1 MPVRIGVLGCGS
13 IARAAHLPS
22 LARSS
27 DASVVALADADAANL
42 ASAQALAPTARTFRD
57 YAAVLAMPD
66 VDAVVI
72 ALPPALHA
80 DAAVAALR
88 QGKHVYVEKPL
99 AITVADGQRIVDAWE
114 PTGLVGMIGFN
125 YRFNPMV
132 ARARARLAERAVGEP
147 IAVRTVFATA
157 RRSTPEWK
165 RQRESGGGVLLDL
178 AVHHVDLVRFLLGAE
193 VAQVSADIRSVV
205 SEHDTAFL
213 QLRLTNGVT
222 VQTIC
227 SLSAVEE
234 DRIEIYGSTGKL
246 TIDRYG
252 SLRVEE
258 SGANA
263 RGALGIAVSRLVGE
277 VSALP
282 YAFEKRRAPLHD
294 PSFPAAMQAFVRAV
308 RERVAATPT
317 LGDGLRALAVIDA
330 AEQSARSGH
339 AITLDAPVPDVS
351 STRAISASMSSPQQD
366 GPAGRAPELSV
377 VLITPDSFETLRRT
391 VECVVAQTAHDRI
404 ELVIIAPKAARI
416 DVDPELVAPL
426 AGVQL
431 VTLDSLLPAGP
442 ARAAGIRAARA
453 PIVVFGEE
461 HCFPAPTWAA
471 ALIEAHRGDYAAVG
485 PAMHNANP
493 DTIVSWAD
501 LLIGYGPWAAPVAK
515 READYLP
522 GHNSSY
528 KRAVLLEYGDR
539 LETLMEAETVLMWDL
554 RAKGHR
560 LLLEPTAQAAHMNFG
575 YWSSWVPVMF
585 LNGRAFADTRA
596 AGWPFLKRMAFV
608 AASPAIP
615 LVRFARTLAHAR
627 RLGRGA
633 GFLARVVPTVGVGL
647 VADGLGQMAGYALGA
662 GNAHARMAEY
672 EWHRMN
678 HTPRGQLQQV
688 T

>member
-1 MPVRIGVLGCGS
+1 MPVRIGVLGCGG

-22 LARSS
+22 LARTP
-27 DASVVALADADAANL
+27 DASVIALADADAANL
-42 ASAQALAPTARTFRD
+42 ASAQPLAPLARGVRD
-57 YAAVLAMPD
+57 YAAVLDMPD

-80 DAAVAALR
+80 DAAIAALR
-88 QGKHVYVEKPL
+88 HGKHIYVEKPL
-99 AITVADGQRIVDAWE
+99 ATSVGDGTRVVEAWQT
-114 PTGLVGMIGFN
+114 TGLVAMMGFN
-125 YRFNPMV
+125 YRYNPMI
-132 ARARARLAERAVGEP
+132 AHARARLAARAVGEVV
-147 IAVRTVFATA
+147 AVRTVFATQ

-178 AVHHVDLVRFLLGAE
+178 AVHHVDLVRFLLAAE
-193 VAQVSADIRSVV
+193 ISQVSADVRSVA

-213 QLRLTNGVT
+213 QLRLTNGAT
-222 VQTIC
+222 AQTIC

-252 SLRVEE
+252 SLRVDET
-258 SGANA
+258 GADA
-263 RGALGIAVSRLVGE
+263 RGALGVAVTKLIGE
-277 VSALP
+277 VRALP
-282 YAFEKRRAPLHD
+282 YALEKRRAPLHD
-294 PSFPAAMQAFVRAV
+294 PSFPMAMEAFVRAV
-308 RERVAATPT
+308 RGGTAATPT

-339 AITLDAPVPDVS
+339 AVTLDAPVAAVTPN
-351 STRAISASMSSPQQD
+351 RAPMSPEPSQD
-366 GPAGRAPELSV
+366 GPHGGRPALSV

-391 VECVVAQTAHDRI
+391 VECVVAQTARDRI
-404 ELVIIAPKAARI
+404 ELVIIAPKSARI
-416 DVDPELVAPL
+416 DIDRSLVAPL
-426 AGVQL
+426 AGVQ
-431 VTLDSLLPAGP
+431 VVALDSLTPTGP
-442 ARAAGIRAARA
+442 ARAAGVRAARA
-453 PIVVFGEE
+453 PVVAFGEE

-485 PAMHNANP
+485 PAIHNANP

-515 READYLP
+515 REAEFLP

-539 LETLMEAETVLMWDL
+539 LDTLMEAETVLMWDL

-560 LLLEPTAQAAHMNFG
+560 LLLDPTAQTAHMNFG
-575 YWSSWVPVMF
+575 YWSSWVPAMF

-596 AGWPFLKRMAFV
+596 AGWPLVKRLVFV
-608 AASPAIP
+608 AASPVIP
-615 LVRFARTLAHAR
+615 LVRFARTFGHAR

-633 GFLARVVPTVGVGL
+633 GFLARVVPTLGIGL
-647 VADGLGQMAGYALGA
+647 VADGIGQMAGYALGA
-662 GNAHARMAEY
+662 GDAHARMAEY
-672 EWHRMN
+672 EWHRTN
-678 HTPRGQLQQV
+678 HTPLAQSPR
-688 T
+688 TT